1 MLSRLKKWF
10 VNMKLIR
17 ILVLYFMLSVIL
29 MLGALFG
36 FYRFFHYATL
46 NSSMGLMQTALEK
59 TREDVD
65 AALEDVTSSVLQL
78 AYSQQLY
85 AFTQYMPVQK
95 FEASKVVISMLN
107 SLVEQDSLISSIH
120 IQLKNGQVISSSS
133 APSIQ
138 VYLIYQKIV
147 EEYDLTK
154 AFYTP
159 TLTKSYYEPDTSSTY
174 FACLVPIFSTTGGAR
189 SEDRY
194 AGAYVAMCSAGSFG
208 KILSENALTNSA
220 MTIMAD
226 DRPIA
231 TSGKRLSSLLAEK
244 GVTAYNGSEELGG
257 EVFHLTSLSLKETDW
272 TVVLAYPDSEI
283 RRSLRPI
290 QIWSVALMLAVVVI
304 QTIMGFALRQSIVG
318 PLSGLAEQMR
328 HIGAGRQNKLTQ
340 TSENEIG
347 ILAGNIN
354 EMLDKIEKINTSMLE
369 TAQAL
374 QTAKLDGMKA
384 NIMFLQAQINPHFL
398 YNNLECI
405 RGMASAGHTQA
416 VRQMVSS
423 ICTVYRY
430 GVSDKRMETIEN
442 ELRIINE
449 FFIIIKLR
457 YFDRYQ
463 LTIDVDERL
472 YSRPIPKMTLQPIVE
487 NAVLHGFAGSR
498 DQGIIRLEGRLT
510 GNGETEL
517 TVTDNGTGMEE
528 EEITLLNRRL
538 ELSGKQESEEEEGK
552 IGVRNVNR
560 RIKLLMGEHS
570 GITVSA
576 NEPKGLKVTL
586 LLGNEG
592 IT

>member
-244 GVTAYNGSEELGG
+244 GVTAYNGSEELGD

-272 TVVLAYPDSEI
+272 KVVLAYPDSEI

-528 EEITLLNRRL
+528 EEIILLNRRL